1 MTVNRDADG
10 VTWIEFSKYKI
21 KNYKVDQIDLFD
33 VTTEGLLDI
42 PPDFDEGKPLFHKYY
57 CIALLRNAA
66 NYHSSQLSSFLDH
79 QFRSLKHPDRW
90 LRSFDS
96 LLCINKTYFLSTS
109 SKNKY
114 KILRRCIKSRLELL
128 NNMVREDGA
137 KYGASAEDR
146 ARFNIRKIKED
157 LKSVRGFANKKNIL
171 LRWRADYLQDVE
183 ENPKA
188 RFIRNIDIEIEY
200 ITVTKD
206 SIEKESKIE
215 KTIFDDSAA
224 QLANIL
230 GQVLKVENK
239 NGLIFRGGT
248 TAFIKAVC
256 NAVIDNDGKPFV
268 ESTIIR
274 NVAEF
279 NAGRLSKKNKIDLDL
294 DPDKASS

>member
-1 MTVNRDADG
+1 
-10 VTWIEFSKYKI
+10 
-21 KNYKVDQIDLFD
+21 
-33 VTTEGLLDI
+33 
-42 PPDFDEGKPLFHKYY
+42 
-57 CIALLRNAA
+57 
-66 NYHSSQLSSFLDH
+66 
-79 QFRSLKHPDRW
+79 
-90 LRSFDS
+90 

-114 KILRRCIKSRLELL
+114 KILRRCIKST
-128 NNMVREDGA
+128 

-215 KTIFDDSAA
+215 
-224 QLANIL
+224 N
-230 GQVLKVENK
+230 LK
-239 NGLIFRGGT
+239 
-248 TAFIKAVC
+248 
-256 NAVIDNDGKPFV
+256 
-268 ESTIIR
+268 
-274 NVAEF
+274 
-279 NAGRLSKKNKIDLDL
+279 
-294 DPDKASS
+294 